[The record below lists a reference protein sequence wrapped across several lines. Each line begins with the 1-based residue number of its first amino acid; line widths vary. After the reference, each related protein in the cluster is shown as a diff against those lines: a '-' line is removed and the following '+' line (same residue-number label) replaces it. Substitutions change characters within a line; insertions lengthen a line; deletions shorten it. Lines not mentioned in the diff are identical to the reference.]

1 MATGAF
7 PFRGDSTPALI
18 VSIVHDPPVPPLRV
32 RPDLPDDLSRIIAKC
47 LEKSPDLRYQHA
59 ADIVADLKRFK
70 RDSGSQKLARE
81 TLTGARLA
89 PPAAPPPA
97 ARRRLAVWAGAGA
110 LVLAALAIGIFY
122 RTGHPL
128 SAPTPGASVEAPL
141 TVRPLATLPGRK
153 QRPIFSADGNAI
165 AFAWDG
171 GEDGRNSD
179 VYLMQVDAG
188 RPLRLTSH
196 PASEW
201 PQTFSPDGRRLY
213 FTRQSE
219 SDFASFW
226 IPTLGG
232 DETRVTDG
240 IVTDISPD
248 GRLAAVVRPG
258 PSPTGSGVFV
268 LDLNTGAG
276 RRLAT
281 DFGAM
286 NPKFG
291 PDGQWLYVQDGPD
304 RDHLSLHRV
313 PVQGGKLEPVTFA
326 GLPADV
332 DRVETVEMPLRRSRM
347 LISARTRSSN
357 ALVSF
362 IANSDGSELRR
373 LPSSVPPGA
382 LSPDGRQMV
391 SVRSSFG
398 VKLYRVEAFPRPGE
412 RPVPEKVLDTP
423 NEEYSPRISPD
434 RSRVLLSS
442 YRPGRWEIW
451 LWNIEFTD
459 GRPLFSR
466 EGGTAGSPAWSPD
479 GKWIAFDARTRNAAG
494 DIWLMPVGGEPK
506 ILVDHPDDDVTPCFD
521 PSGRSIAFTSNRTG
535 SFQLFRV
542 PVSGEPAVQVTQSGA
557 FTCQFSEDGRYI
569 YYLRTRNGGEIW
581 RIDLAQHREEPV
593 VPEMKSRN
601 WKVLSDGIYL
611 LDSQNNSQLGTAS
624 RVADARFYR
633 FATRRIQ
640 DLGFRTPKAATFLGI
655 DISPDRKWLYYS
667 QIDSST
673 SELFLTENLP
683 F

>member
-59 ADIVADLKRFK
+59 ADIVADLKRLK

-97 ARRRLAVWAGAGA
+97 ARRRLAVWAGAGT

-258 PSPTGSGVFV
+258 PSPT
-268 LDLNTGAG
+268 
-276 RRLAT
+276 
-281 DFGAM
+281 
-286 NPKFG
+286 
-291 PDGQWLYVQDGPD
+291 
-304 RDHLSLHRV
+304 
-313 PVQGGKLEPVTFA
+313 
-326 GLPADV
+326 
-332 DRVETVEMPLRRSRM
+332 
-347 LISARTRSSN
+347 
-357 ALVSF
+357 
-362 IANSDGSELRR
+362 
-373 LPSSVPPGA
+373 
-382 LSPDGRQMV
+382 
-391 SVRSSFG
+391 
-398 VKLYRVEAFPRPGE
+398 
-412 RPVPEKVLDTP
+412 
-423 NEEYSPRISPD
+423 
-434 RSRVLLSS
+434 
-442 YRPGRWEIW
+442 
-451 LWNIEFTD
+451 
-459 GRPLFSR
+459 
-466 EGGTAGSPAWSPD
+466 
-479 GKWIAFDARTRNAAG
+479 
-494 DIWLMPVGGEPK
+494 
-506 ILVDHPDDDVTPCFD
+506 
-521 PSGRSIAFTSNRTG
+521 
-535 SFQLFRV
+535 
-542 PVSGEPAVQVTQSGA
+542 
-557 FTCQFSEDGRYI
+557 
-569 YYLRTRNGGEIW
+569 
-581 RIDLAQHREEPV
+581 
-593 VPEMKSRN
+593 
-601 WKVLSDGIYL
+601 
-611 LDSQNNSQLGTAS
+611 
-624 RVADARFYR
+624 
-633 FATRRIQ
+633 
-640 DLGFRTPKAATFLGI
+640 
-655 DISPDRKWLYYS
+655 
-667 QIDSST
+667 
-673 SELFLTENLP
+673 
-683 F
+683 